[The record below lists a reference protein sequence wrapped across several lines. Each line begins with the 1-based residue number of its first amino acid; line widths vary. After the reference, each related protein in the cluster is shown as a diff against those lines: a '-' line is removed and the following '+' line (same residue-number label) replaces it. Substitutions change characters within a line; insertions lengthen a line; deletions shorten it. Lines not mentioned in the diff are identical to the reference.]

1 MKGSCQPGWA
11 QARVKMITESQY
23 PYPKRAELRKKK
35 SLLPSLTSKGLKSLF
50 LLVPLFGFTA
60 TAVAAPIIAY
70 KQDAVE
76 VKTVR
81 RALDLPVPGEP
92 ATVDVKIST
101 DIPQDV
107 TKVASELLDEYESTE
122 KVESLSPALSTLHES
137 TEAAGEALDGLSE
150 VSSTVILKDVPI
162 KQAKSL
168 QKGTLSEEGLLLM
181 NPDLEIEVVPLSETI
196 KEEASKIKEQEEEQ
210 QAQLSQASLDE
221 GIAPPIVT
229 PPADAKAEEPA
240 AEEEVEEEEPKKE
253 DSESKEE
260 KPKTRK
266 QIVIREEP
274 KIDDE
279 DKDEVVEQLSSASLS
294 LKEAKTNLSPLDR
307 VLIGYDGNLESLSD
321 EDFEILSDSRASD
334 EITAEH
340 LRRISLK
347 NSGLS
352 QYSNGEVDESA
363 LVPLSWN
370 PKFLMQKDAA
380 KMFELLNRDF
390 KTESGYDLRIT
401 STYRPLAVQYQVKRE
416 SPSMTATPGTSNHGY
431 GLAVDIAAAA
441 SPFITFDSY
450 EHQWMMENGHKYGW
464 LHPWWAG
471 PGGTMLEPWHFEFG
485 TFYEDNEK
493 EFNNEQMPEHRAKWL
508 SFSTS
513 IVDDYDG

>member
-1 MKGSCQPGWA
+1 
-11 QARVKMITESQY
+11 MITESQY
-23 PYPKRAELRKKK
+23 PYPKRAELRKRK

-60 TAVAAPIIAY
+60 TAFAAPIIAH
-70 KQDAVE
+70 KQDAIE

-81 RALDLPVPGEP
+81 HALDLPVPGEP
-92 ATVDVKIST
+92 AKVDVKIST

-122 KVESLSPALSTLHES
+122 KVESLSPTLSTLHES

-162 KQAKSL
+162 KQAKRL

-196 KEEASKIKEQEEEQ
+196 REEASKLKEQEE
-210 QAQLSQASLDE
+210 QAQLSQVSLDE

-229 PPADAKAEEPA
+229 PPAVVKDEEST
-240 AEEEVEEEEPKKE
+240 AEEESKKE
-253 DSESKEE
+253 DGDNEEE
-260 KPKTRK
+260 KPETRK

-274 KIDDE
+274 KLDAEDTDD
-279 DKDEVVEQLSSASLS
+279 VVEQLSSASLS

-321 EDFEILSDSRASD
+321 EDFQILSDARASD

-352 QYSNGEVDESA
+352 QYSNGEVDESV

-370 PKFLMQKDAA
+370 PRFLMQEDAA

-390 KTESGYDLRIT
+390 KAESGYDLRIT

-441 SPFITFDSY
+441 SPFIDFDSY
-450 EHQWMMENGHKYGW
+450 EYQWMMENGHKYGW

-471 PGGTMLEPWHFEFG
+471 PGGTMLETWHFEFG
-485 TFYEDNEK
+485 TFYPGNEK
-493 EFNNEQMPEHRAKWL
+493 EFNNKQMPEHRAKWL